1 MMGTL
6 GMRGT
11 LGTRSARQSAA
22 VAALGFIVA
31 GVVGSSVIGL
41 GTTSAYAAEAAVAT
55 IVAGTAHQALFAV
68 AFAGDRGTAVGA
80 GGQILLTEDGG
91 QHWRPSAQSGV
102 TRLSLL
108 GVDVESAGQIA
119 VGQAGTI
126 CINDGGDHWT
136 LVEAPTKERLF
147 AVNMN
152 SLGLAVAV
160 GAFGTIILSEDR
172 GHTWRSIAPAD
183 IAQYS
188 DEGADPHL
196 YAAALD
202 DRGMLTVAGEF
213 GLILRSSDAGK
224 HWAVA
229 HKGDASLFALD
240 LHAGRPGF
248 AVGQSGTLLRS
259 MDDGATWSELKSG
272 STANLLG
279 VSADQNGHVIV
290 TAMDT
295 VLRSED
301 GGSTWSSM
309 DWGDFGS
316 AWYAGVQFLGTQPAT
331 AILVGHAGRI
341 LRMNF

>member
-1 MMGTL
+1 MG
-6 GMRGT
+6 
-11 LGTRSARQSAA
+11 GTRRSA
-22 VAALGFIVA
+22 VATALGFIAA
-31 GVVGSSVIGL
+31 GVIGL
-41 GTTSAYAAEAAVAT
+41 SFIGLSFIGPGATPAYAAQAAVAT
-55 IVAGTAHQALFAV
+55 VVAGTAHQALFAV

-80 GGQILLTEDGG
+80 AGQILLTEDGG
-91 QHWRPSAQSGV
+91 KHWRPSTQSGV
-102 TRLSLL
+102 TSLSLL

-126 CINDGGDHWT
+126 YVNDTADHWT
-136 LVEAPTKERLF
+136 QVEAPTKERLF

-152 SLGLAVAV
+152 AHGTAAAV
-160 GAFGTIILSEDR
+160 GAFGTIILSDDR

-188 DEGADPHL
+188 GEGADPHL
-196 YAAALD
+196 YAVALD

-213 GLILRSSDAGK
+213 GLILRSSDEGK
-224 HWAVA
+224 HWTVA

-248 AVGQSGTLLRS
+248 AVGQSGTILRTT
-259 MDDGATWSELKSG
+259 DDGATWSELESH

-279 VSADQNGHVIV
+279 VSADPNGQVIV

-295 VLRSED
+295 VLRSGD
-301 GGSTWSSM
+301 GGSTWNPA

-316 AWYAGVQFLGTQPAT
+316 AWYAGVQFLGSQPAT

>member
-1 MMGTL
+1 MTGTL
-6 GMRGT
+6 GMAGT
-11 LGTRSARQSAA
+11 LGMGRAGLIGLIFIGLSLI
-22 VAALGFIVA
+22 ALGP
-31 GVVGSSVIGL
+31 
-41 GTTSAYAAEAAVAT
+41 TPAYAGQAAVAT

-80 GGQILLTEDGG
+80 AGQILLTEDGG
-91 QHWRPSAQSGV
+91 KHWRPSAQSGV
-102 TRLSLL
+102 THLSLL

-126 CINDGGDHWT
+126 YVNDGGDHWT
-136 LVEAPTKERLF
+136 QVDGSTKERLF

-196 YAAALD
+196 YAVALD
-202 DRGMLTVAGEF
+202 DRGMLNVAGEF

-248 AVGQSGTLLRS
+248 AVGQSGTILRTT
-259 MDDGATWSELKSG
+259 DDGATWSELKSG

-279 VSADQNGHVIV
+279 VSADPNGHVIV

-316 AWYAGVQFLGTQPAT
+316 AWYAGVQFLGSQPAT

>member
-1 MMGTL
+1 MRRTL
-6 GMRGT
+6 
-11 LGTRSARQSAA
+11 QSAA
-22 VAALGFIVA
+22 AALGFIGA
-31 GVVGSSVIGL
+31 GFLAGAMP
-41 GTTSAYAAEAAVAT
+41 AYGAQAAVAT

-80 GGQILLTEDGG
+80 AGQILLTEDGG
-91 QHWRPSAQSGV
+91 KHWRPSAQSGV
-102 TRLSLL
+102 TPLSLL

-126 CINDGGDHWT
+126 YVTDGADHWT
-136 LVEAPTKERLF
+136 QVEAPTKERLF
-147 AVNMN
+147 AVNLN
-152 SLGLAVAV
+152 ARGIAVAV

-196 YAAALD
+196 YAVALD
-202 DRGMLTVAGEF
+202 DRGMVTVAGEF
-213 GLILRSSDAGK
+213 GLILRSADEGK

-240 LHAGRPGF
+240 LHIGRPGF
-248 AVGQSGTLLRS
+248 AVGQSGTILRTT
-259 MDDGATWSELKSG
+259 DDGATWSELKSN

-279 VSADQNGHVIV
+279 VSSDPNGQVVV

-295 VLRSED
+295 VLRSDD
-301 GGSTWSSM
+301 GGATWNPM

-316 AWYAGVQFLGTQPAT
+316 AWYAGVQFLGSQPAT